1 MTLRRITGVALLSF
15 SLSVPV
21 LADTVC
27 KFLTL
32 TSANNAAEIATKLAD
47 FKDATIRATSPG
59 TLFVCGP
66 QTIVTEMTKAAN
78 QLAANKP
85 QTPPQS
91 EQHSVHLY
99 YSRNASDIATA
110 IDQVYPSVKVKAFG
124 IDTLIFQTSDLA
136 QEQNIHEIKRWIAI
150 LDAPKPEVS
159 LNVWSVQL
167 SSHELNGLIE
177 PSNRVRL
184 TVARFNQELQTSLE
198 RGWNYLNTLLP
209 AAFSPVFK
217 AYVIDNYRKGA
228 PDYALGFGN
237 GLNPLQ
243 PKLTHML
250 AFLSA
255 SNTPLSTATA
265 FVNALEGPAV
275 DATIGGDCELRDQ
288 RSPLSDLPLSDLP
301 LFNCLRE
308 QLGTSLQ
315 PAHNA
320 LLRRA
325 IADFLFQYKYSTESP
340 HEFSPFDYSL
350 SAQALDS
357 QFDPLLVAFNR
368 DVAAYLSRL
377 QTNFLKE
384 FKKSSK
390 LVFSSGGVVS
400 IRTIASIESEA
411 DTTTENSFLNTP
423 PPLVQDFMKQL
434 ATAESSGGTSAL
446 LKTNLAGHAATAL
459 TAFLNSGK
467 ASTVSLGRSLNLK
480 ITPFSL
486 PGAGAAELKLH
497 MEVKDESAPQTLNAD
512 SSAKTDTTDRVSSQL
527 LDTSVRVESLKLFDV
542 SSFEAALSRGRQP
555 IPLVPPF
562 VDLPYIGSFV
572 KLKRDPSVVYHKSF
586 AIVSAVVVPTA
597 ADMLS
602 GLRYQKDTDAPKD
615 LRVRHA
621 TMLQHIVC
629 EAQSINPMP
638 PDRLANRLRR
648 RESWDCPEGSSQ
660 VSSREREP
668 GKLFLESTNGCQHS
682 EHDSDQAGCIE
693 AIGLADK

>member
-1 MTLRRITGVALLSF
+1 MIFRRIAAAGMLLASF
-15 SLSVPV
+15 SLPL
-21 LADTVC
+21 LADSAC
-27 KFLTL
+27 AFLTL
-32 TSANNAAEIATKLAD
+32 RSANNAAEIASKLAD
-47 FKDATIRATSPG
+47 FKEATVRATSPG
-59 TLFVCGP
+59 TLFVCGS
-66 QTIVTEMTKAAN
+66 QAIVTEISKAAS
-78 QLAANKP
+78 QLAVNKP
-85 QTPPQS
+85 ETTPEF

-99 YSRNASDIATA
+99 YSRNAAEIATA
-110 IDQVYPSVKVKAFG
+110 IDQVYPPVKVKALG
-124 IDTLIFQTSDLA
+124 TDTLIFQTSDEA

-167 SSHELNGLIE
+167 SSHELNGIVE
-177 PSNRVRL
+177 PANRVRL
-184 TVARFNQELQTSLE
+184 TVSRFNQELQNSLE
-198 RGWNYLNTLLP
+198 RAWNYLNDLAPTS
-209 AAFSPVFK
+209 FSPVFVG
-217 AYVIDNYRKGA
+217 YVMNSHQKGA
-228 PDYALGFGN
+228 ADYALGFGN
-237 GLNPLQ
+237 GLQPLQ

-255 SNTPLSTATA
+255 SHAPLATATA
-265 FVNALEGPAV
+265 FVNALEGSAA
-275 DATIGGDCELRDQ
+275 DGTIGGDCEARDQ
-288 RSPLSDLPLSDLP
+288 QSTAADLP
-301 LFNCLRE
+301 LFNCLRQ
-308 QLGTSLQ
+308 QLGSSLQ

-325 IADFLFQYKYSTESP
+325 IADFLFQYKYSTQSP

-377 QTNFLKE
+377 QSKFVQE
-384 FKKSSK
+384 FPKSSK
-390 LVFSSGGVVS
+390 LTFSSGGVVN
-400 IRTIASIESEA
+400 IRTIASMESEA
-411 DTTTENSFLNTP
+411 DTTTQNSFLNTP
-423 PPLVQDFMKQL
+423 PPLVQDFVKQL
-434 ATAESSGGTSAL
+434 ASAESSGGTSAL
-446 LKTNLAGHAATAL
+446 LKSNLAGHAATAL
-459 TAFLNSGK
+459 TAFLSAGK

-542 SSFEAALSRGRQP
+542 SSFTADLSRGRQS
-555 IPLVPPF
+555 IPLLPPF

-602 GLRYQKDTDAPKD
+602 GLRYQKDAEVPKD
-615 LRVRHA
+615 VRIRNLA
-621 TMLQHIVC
+621 MLNRIVC
-629 EAQSINPMP
+629 EAKGITP
-638 PDRLANRLRR
+638 
-648 RESWDCPEGSSQ
+648 CPLVE
-660 VSSREREP
+660 
-668 GKLFLESTNGCQHS
+668 
-682 EHDSDQAGCIE
+682 
-693 AIGLADK
+693 